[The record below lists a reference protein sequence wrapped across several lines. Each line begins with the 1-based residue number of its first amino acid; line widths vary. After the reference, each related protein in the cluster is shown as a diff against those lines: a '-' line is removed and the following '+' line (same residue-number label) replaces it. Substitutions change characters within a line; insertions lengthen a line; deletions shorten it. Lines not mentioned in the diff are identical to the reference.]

1 MWSRQQFWHQLP
13 RAAGIASRLKQQW
26 YQKSWKRC
34 FPWNICL
41 RSVLPWLFVTHDALR
56 APGGRWAQPGAGDR
70 RVRIGHRGTAAAAAP
85 GIALLL
91 PPLHA
96 FSLCFLDQTSSPSS
110 FCMSSLSWK
119 SSSTATASTSSGL
132 CYPSSSASLSS
143 FNLLSCIFSSCSTST
158 TNSSLSQCS
167 CSNTTASPCN
177 TPAYIPSHPCN
188 STSST
193 EATSS

>member
-1 MWSRQQFWHQLP
+1 M
-13 RAAGIASRLKQQW
+13 GVIVLKHLCEDTS
-26 YQKSWKRC
+26 YKFKSKPSIDQIKSTWCFHCRC
-34 FPWNICL
+34 FL
-41 RSVLPWLFVTHDALR
+41 
-56 APGGRWAQPGAGDR
+56 
-70 RVRIGHRGTAAAAAP
+70 
-85 GIALLL
+85 
-91 PPLHA
+91 
-96 FSLCFLDQTSSPSS
+96 QTSSPSS

-119 SSSTATASTSSGL
+119 SSSTAATSTSSGL

-193 EATSS
+193 EATSSWSDPEDGGPEKKNDATPNVCHKCTQNNI